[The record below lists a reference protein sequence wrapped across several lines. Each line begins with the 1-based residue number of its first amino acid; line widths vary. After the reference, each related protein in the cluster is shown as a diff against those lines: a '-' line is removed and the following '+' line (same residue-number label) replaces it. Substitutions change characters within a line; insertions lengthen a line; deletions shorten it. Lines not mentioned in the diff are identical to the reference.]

1 MHSTRSRCTPPFKST
16 RALGNGSSQCGGA
29 ASTAEGHHLAFGNTE
44 EDLLVKILGCKQVGL
59 PDDPPFRHQT
69 GEGYVAARDGCYA
82 DALSKGNTVVPLI
95 CETLGGVNRDAY
107 HTLYRL
113 HGLAT
118 TEGHRDGTVYGTA
131 RTATRSFHAHHLRL
145 ISLAINVATAEL
157 ISAGASVLAGRLFSP
172 DAA

>member
-1 MHSTRSRCTPPFKST
+1 MRAIQLYDPQSAVRIPHSCELWLVHPVRSPQS
-16 RALGNGSSQCGGA
+16 AL
-29 ASTAEGHHLAFGNTE
+29 
-44 EDLLVKILGCKQVGL
+44 
-59 PDDPPFRHQT
+59 
-69 GEGYVAARDGCYA
+69 
-82 DALSKGNTVVPLI
+82 
-95 CETLGGVNRDAY
+95 DAY
-107 HTLYRL
+107 RTLYRL